1 MYLKMISC
9 SNILVK
15 VGDKTLIE
23 DINCDIVRGDYLCIV
38 GPNGSGKSTFLKT
51 LFALQL
57 VSGGK
62 ISIDGQILS
71 NYSQKKLAQ
80 LISYVPQTGGSHL
93 SFNVEEFVRMA
104 RYSYHHVF
112 SEWQSQ
118 DQDAVENAL
127 TITDSQPFRFRKM
140 STLSGGE
147 CQRVMIA
154 AALAQD
160 TPVLMLDEPTA
171 FLDPHHQVAVHQLI
185 RKLNQ
190 QLHKTII
197 EVTHDIN
204 HAAQHSKHVLAL
216 LDGKCLWHGPAE
228 QFLDAERLQQLY
240 EQAFV
245 FAKHPHHDRL
255 IAVADES

>member
-1 MYLKMISC
+1 MLIKAHDISVKIADKILIEAISC
-9 SNILVK
+9 EVAQ
-15 VGDKTLIE
+15 
-23 DINCDIVRGDYLCIV
+23 GDYLCIV

-51 LFALQL
+51 LIAILPIH
-57 VSGGK
+57 SGK
-62 ISIDGQILS
+62 LMIDGQPIS
-71 NYSQKKLAQ
+71 HYRHKKLAR
-80 LISYVPQTGGSHL
+80 LISYVPQSGGNHL
-93 SFNVEEFVRMA
+93 IFTVDDYVRMA
-104 RYSYHHVF
+104 RYSHHHVF
-112 SEWQSQ
+112 SEWQAH
-118 DQDAVENAL
+118 DHEVVENAL
-127 TITDSQPFRFRKM
+127 TITECQPFRYRKM

-160 TPVLMLDEPTA
+160 TPVLILDEPTA
-171 FLDPHHQVAVHQLI
+171 FLDPHHQVTVHQLI

-190 QLHKTII
+190 QHNKTII

-228 QFLDAERLQQLY
+228 QFLNTERLQQLY
-240 EQAFV
+240 QQAFV

-255 IAVADES
+255 IAVADEP

>member
-1 MYLKMISC
+1 MISC
-9 SNILVK
+9 SNISVK
-15 VGDKTLIE
+15 IGDKTLIE
-23 DINCDIVRGDYLCIV
+23 DINCDIARGDYLCIV

-51 LFALQL
+51 LLALL
-57 VSGGK
+57 PASV
-62 ISIDGQILS
+62 DGETLS
-71 NYSQKKLAQ
+71 HYSHKKLAQ

-118 DQDAVENAL
+118 DQDAIENAL
-127 TITDSQPFRFRKM
+127 TITDSHPFRLRKM

-190 QLHKTII
+190 QLQKTII

-216 LDGKCLWHGPAE
+216 LEGKCLWHGPAE
-228 QFLDAERLQQLY
+228 QFLDAERLHLLY
-240 EQAFV
+240 QQAFV
-245 FAKHPHHDRL
+245 FAKHPHQERL

>member
-1 MYLKMISC
+1 MISAHDI
-9 SNILVK
+9 SVK
-15 VGDKTLIE
+15 IADKTLVEAIS
-23 DINCDIVRGDYLCIV
+23 CDIAQGDYLCIV

-51 LFALQL
+51 LIAILPIHQ
-57 VSGGK
+57 GK
-62 ISIDGQILS
+62 LTIDSRPISQFS
-71 NYSQKKLAQ
+71 HKKLAR
-80 LISYVPQTGGSHL
+80 LISYVPQNGGNHL
-93 SFNVEEFVRMA
+93 SFTVDDYVRMA
-104 RYSYHHVF
+104 RYSHHHVF
-112 SEWQSQ
+112 SEWQSY
-118 DQDAVENAL
+118 DHDIVENAL
-127 TITDSQPFRFRKM
+127 DITECQPFRHRKM

-160 TPVLMLDEPTA
+160 TPVLILDEPTA

-190 QLHKTII
+190 QHHKTII

-228 QFLDAERLQQLY
+228 QFLNAERLQQLY
-240 EQAFV
+240 QQAFV
-245 FAKHPHHDRL
+245 FIKHPRYDRL
-255 IAVADES
+255 IALADES

>member
-1 MYLKMISC
+1 MISC
-9 SNILVK
+9 SNVSVK

-23 DINCDIVRGDYLCIV
+23 DINCDIGRGDYLCIV
-38 GPNGSGKSTFLKT
+38 GPNGSGKSTFLKA
-51 LFALQL
+51 LFALL
-57 VSGGK
+57 PASEGK
-62 ISIDGQILS
+62 ISIDGQTLS
-71 NYSQKKLAQ
+71 HYNHKKLAQ
-80 LISYVPQTGGSHL
+80 LISYVPQTGGSYL

-104 RYSYHHVF
+104 RYSYHHIF
-112 SEWQSQ
+112 SEWRSQ
-118 DQDAVENAL
+118 DQDAIENAL
-127 TITDSQPFRFRKM
+127 TITDSLPFRLRKM

-160 TPVLMLDEPTA
+160 TPVLILDEPTA

-204 HAAQHSKHVLAL
+204 HAAQHAKNVLAL
-216 LDGKCLWHGPAE
+216 LDGKCLWQGPAE
-228 QFLDAERLQQLY
+228 LFLDAERLLKLY
-240 EQAFV
+240 QQAFV
-245 FAKHPHHDRL
+245 FAQHPHHGRL